1 MAQQAY
7 PALVFASEVD
17 RRNLSRAQAQGR
29 LVRVASGIYSG
40 DIGSTA
46 ESLSRRYPAQSSSI
60 GRLVTAGWAGTAPCM
75 SLPIAAGLSFF
86 LVSPSLPAGAR
97 QRCRATCPCPTG
109 STWRARLAACWRI

>member
-40 DIGSTA
+40 DIGSTV
-46 ESLSRRYPAQSSSI
+46 ESPGVEQLI
-60 GRLVTAGWAGTAPCM
+60 
-75 SLPIAAGLSFF
+75 
-86 LVSPSLPAGAR
+86 
-97 QRCRATCPCPTG
+97 
-109 STWRARLAACWRI
+109 